1 MSFFR
6 ISIHTFTYLTL
17 QGAYAAVRVPVFQK
31 GIPLFPEGVAVF
43 KHRHALALFREG
55 VRAAAAENASLLSQ
69 EGAAAPEFFFQKVA
83 QMRNTAPLT
92 QWRLRHPL
100 GNPKVLRAI
109 LRTRPGL

>member
-1 MSFFR
+1 MRSQD
-6 ISIHTFTYLTL
+6 YLNSPL
-17 QGAYAAVRVPVFQK
+17 EAPRARVPVFQK

-83 QMRNTAPLT
+83 QCAIAFSSLPSS
-92 QWRLRHPL
+92 HH
-100 GNPKVLRAI
+100 GGRAD
-109 LRTRPGL
+109 RA